1 MKKLKFI
8 LESQDCYNNV
18 DSNEETEE
26 GQMNN
31 TSVTK
36 AEVVDKTVTKD
47 DIIKNN
53 EVSNVGQKNADEIY

>member
-53 EVSNVGQKNADEIY
+53 EVSYVGQMSTHEI